1 MKSFPVK
8 KTETFLFLTGF
19 VSILGQI
26 VLLRELNIAFRGIEL
41 VYTLAFSAWLIGTA
55 LGVSI
60 GKRNYVPPDKI
71 IIILFL
77 LIGILFPID
86 LFFIRNMHILFGGV
100 TGAYLPFG
108 KQIISMFTAL
118 LPVSIIAGILFQ
130 WVAKRYIASA
140 KTLAGAY
147 AIESLG
153 GLIGGAVSSLLIM
166 AGLQNFEITLIC
178 SIVCLTTFVI
188 NIDIARYRY
197 IASFILLIL
206 VVGSLFYNR
215 SLDNWMTSEG
225 YGRRIESI
233 DTPYNRITIASF
245 HNQVSF
251 FEDNALSYETE
262 TFEAEEFVQLA
273 SLQSVNP
280 NYVLVLGGGFKGI
293 IGQLITLPV
302 SKIDYIEYNKR
313 MYWFIK
319 DHLPEKLKNSL
330 SSEKVNIIFE
340 DPRLYLSKKIRYDI
354 ILSGMPEPA
363 SGQNSRF
370 YTKEFFEEIS
380 ACLNKKGIFA
390 FKLPSSE
397 NFWTPALQKRNASI
411 YKSLKAVFKDIV
423 VLPGTSNIFIASND
437 LLIRDPVI
445 LSERL
450 RSRRNQ
456 NKLVTTEY
464 VNYIYKNDRFN
475 EIAGLLNDSTAA
487 INTDIKPI
495 CYQYTLTIWLSKF
508 FPSIEQWDFTLS
520 KITQTSLS
528 KMLLGFFIFILILA
542 GRKWKTF
549 RRSFVVF
556 IAGFQGMVLEII
568 LLLNYQMHNG
578 ILFQNIGI
586 LIMGFM
592 LGLASG
598 SWIVNRI
605 IKKYT
610 GFLLITSSIIIY
622 LLIGTLIGLGYI
634 NTFFITLIALVIS
647 GFLTSGIFAF
657 ASRFNVEDQKK
668 IISPLY
674 SADLLGGVAG
684 SILSNFIFIPL
695 LGFATAAQFMAFPSL
710 FLIFFL

>member
-1 MKSFPVK
+1 MKTSSVK
-8 KTETFLFLTGF
+8 KVETFLFLTGF

-26 VLLRELNIAFRGIEL
+26 VLLRELNITFRGIEL
-41 VYTLAFSAWLIGTA
+41 VYTLAFSAWLVGTA
-55 LGVSI
+55 LGVSV
-60 GKRNYVPPDKI
+60 GKRNYAPPDSR

-77 LIGILFPID
+77 LIGLLFPLD
-86 LFFIRNMHILFGGV
+86 LFFIRNLHILFGGIA
-100 TGAYLPFG
+100 GSYLPFG

-130 WVAKRYIASA
+130 WVAKRYVASA

-153 GLIGGAVSSLLIM
+153 GLIGGGVSSLLIM

-178 SIVCLTTFVI
+178 SIVCLAAFVI
-188 NIDIARYRY
+188 NIDSTQYRY
-197 IASFILLIL
+197 IASFILLVL
-206 VVGSLFYNR
+206 VTGSLFYNK
-215 SLDNWMTSEG
+215 SMDNWMTSEG
-225 YGRRIESI
+225 YGRKVESI
-233 DTPYNRITIASF
+233 DTPYNRITIASS
-245 HNQVSF
+245 HNQVSIF
-251 FEDNALSYETE
+251 DDNALSYETE

-280 NYVLVLGGGFKGI
+280 DHVLVLGGGFKGI
-293 IGQLITLPV
+293 IEQFITLPV
-302 SKIDYIEYNKR
+302 AKIDYVEYNRK

-340 DPRLYLSKKIRYDI
+340 DPRLYLGKKIRYDI

-380 ACLNKKGIFA
+380 SCLNKKGIFA
-390 FKLPSSE
+390 FNLPSSE

-437 LLIRDPVI
+437 LLIKDPVI

-450 RSRRNQ
+450 RSRKIQ
-456 NKLVTTEY
+456 NKLVTPEY
-464 VNYIYKNDRFN
+464 INYIYKNDRFN
-475 EIAGLLNDSTAA
+475 EISGLLNDSTAA

-495 CYQYTLTIWLSKF
+495 CYQYTLTIWFSKF
-508 FPSIEQWDFTLS
+508 FPGAEQWDFILT
-520 KITQTSLS
+520 KVMQTPLS
-528 KMLLGFFIFILILA
+528 KMLLGFLIFILILV

-549 RRSFVVF
+549 RRSFIVF

-598 SWIVNRI
+598 AWIVNKF
-605 IKKYT
+605 IKMYT

-622 LLIGTLIGLGYI
+622 LIFGVLINVGNI
-634 NTFFITLIALVIS
+634 NTFFITLISLVIS

-657 ASRFNVEDQKK
+657 ASRFKVADQKK

-684 SILSNFIFIPL
+684 SVLANFIFVPV
-695 LGFATAAQFMAFPSL
+695 LGFGTAAQFMAFPSL
-710 FLIFFL
+710 LLYFFL

>member
-1 MKSFPVK
+1 MKTSSFK
-8 KTETFLFLTGF
+8 KAETFLFLTGF

-26 VLLRELNIAFRGIEL
+26 VLLRELNIAFRSIEL
-41 VYTLAFSAWLIGTA
+41 IYTLAFGVWLIGTA
-55 LGVSI
+55 LGVSV
-60 GKRNYVPPDKI
+60 GKRNYVPPDNR

-77 LIGILFPID
+77 LIGLLFPLDI
-86 LFFIRNMHILFGGV
+86 FFIRNLHSLFGGI

-108 KQIISMFTAL
+108 KQIISMSTAL
-118 LPVSIIAGILFQ
+118 LPVSLLSGILFQ
-130 WVAKRYIASA
+130 WIAKRYVASE

-153 GLIGGAVSSLLIM
+153 GLTGGAASSLLIM
-166 AGLQNFEITLIC
+166 AGLQNFEITIIC
-178 SIVCLTTFVI
+178 SIVCITAFVI
-188 NIDIARYRY
+188 NIDSTRFRY

-206 VVGSLFYNR
+206 VVGSLFYNK

-225 YGRRIESI
+225 YDRKVESI
-233 DTPYNRITIASF
+233 DTPYNRITIASS
-245 HNQVSF
+245 NDQISF
-251 FEDNALSYETE
+251 YEDNALSYETE
-262 TFEAEEFVQLA
+262 TLEAEEFVQLA
-273 SLQSVNP
+273 SLQSVSP
-280 NYVLVLGGGFKGI
+280 DHVLVLGGGFKGI
-293 IGQLITLPV
+293 IEQLITLPV

-313 MYWFIK
+313 MYRFIQ
-319 DHLPEKLKNSL
+319 DHLPANLKNSL
-330 SSEKVNIIFE
+330 LSEKVNIIFE
-340 DPRLYLSKKIRYDI
+340 DPRLYLNNKTKYDI

-380 ACLNKKGIFA
+380 TCLNKMGIFA

-397 NFWTPALQKRNASI
+397 NFWTSALQKRNASV

-450 RSRRNQ
+450 RSRRNL
-456 NKLVTTEY
+456 NKLVTPQY
-464 VNYIYKNDRFN
+464 INYIYKNDRFE
-475 EIAGLLNDSTAA
+475 EIAILLNDSTTA

-495 CYQYTLTIWLSKF
+495 CYQYTITIWLSKF
-508 FPSIEQWDFTLS
+508 FPGSEQWDLTLTR
-520 KITQTSLS
+520 IAQTPLS
-528 KMLLGFFIFILILA
+528 KMLLGFLIFIIILA

-549 RRSFVVF
+549 RRSFIVF

-592 LGLASG
+592 LGLTLGA
-598 SWIVNRI
+598 WVVNKI
-605 IKKYT
+605 IKNYT
-610 GFLLITSSIIIY
+610 GILLIILSIIIY
-622 LLIGTLIGLGYI
+622 LLLGVLISSGNI
-634 NTFFITLIALVIS
+634 NTFVITFVALVIS

-657 ASRFNVEDQKK
+657 ASRFNVVDQKK

-674 SADLLGGVAG
+674 SSDLLGGVVG
-684 SILSNFIFIPL
+684 SVLANLILIPV
-695 LGFATAAQFMAFPSL
+695 LGFGTTAQFMAFPSL
-710 FLIFFL
+710 LLVFFL

>member
-1 MKSFPVK
+1 MKSSPAK
-8 KTETFLFLTGF
+8 KIETFLFLTGF

-60 GKRNYVPPDKI
+60 GKRNYVPPDKRI
-71 IIILFL
+71 MILFL
-77 LIGILFPID
+77 LIGILFPLD
-86 LFFIRNMHILFGGV
+86 LFFIRNLHILFGGI

-108 KQIISMFTAL
+108 KQIFSMFTAL
-118 LPVSIIAGILFQ
+118 FPISIVAGILFQ
-130 WVAKRYIASA
+130 WIAKRYVASG

-153 GLIGGAVSSLLIM
+153 GLTGGAASSLLIM

-178 SIVCLTTFVI
+178 SIICLATFVI
-188 NIDIARYRY
+188 SIESALYKY
-197 IASFILLIL
+197 TFSLMLMIL
-206 VVGSLFYNR
+206 VIGLLFCNKL
-215 SLDNWMTSEG
+215 LDNWMTSEG
-225 YGRRIESI
+225 YGRKVESI
-233 DTPYNRITIASF
+233 DTPYNRITIATS

-251 FEDNALSYETE
+251 FEDNALTYETE

-273 SLQSVNP
+273 ALQSVSPDN
-280 NYVLVLGGGFKGI
+280 VLVLGGGFRGI
-293 IGQLITLPV
+293 IDQLITLPV

-313 MYWFIK
+313 MYQFIK
-319 DHLPEKLKNSL
+319 NHLPEKFKNSL
-330 SSEKVNIIFE
+330 SSEKVNIVFA
-340 DPRLYLSKKIRYDI
+340 DPRLYLNYKFTYDI

-380 ACLNKKGIFA
+380 ACLNKKGVFA

-397 NFWTPALQKRNASI
+397 NLWTPALQKRNASI

-437 LLIRDPVI
+437 SLIRDPVI

-450 RSRRNQ
+450 RSRRNE
-456 NKLVTTEY
+456 NKLVTPEY
-464 VNYIYKNDRFN
+464 INYIYKNDRFN

-495 CYQYTLTIWLSKF
+495 CYQYTLAIWLSKF
-508 FPSIEQWDFTLS
+508 FPGSEKWDFTLT
-520 KITQTSLS
+520 KITQTPLT

-542 GRKWKTF
+542 GRKWKSF
-549 RRSFVVF
+549 RRSFLVF

-578 ILFQNIGI
+578 ILFQNIGL

-592 LGLASG
+592 FGLASG
-598 SWIVNRI
+598 SWIMNRI
-605 IKKYT
+605 IKKYI
-610 GFLLITSSIIIY
+610 GFLLITSSIIMY
-622 LLIGTLIGLGYI
+622 LLLGVLINSGDI
-634 NTFFITLIALVIS
+634 NTFLNSFIALVIS

-674 SADLLGGVAG
+674 TSDLLGGVSG
-684 SILSNFIFIPL
+684 SLLANFIFIPV
-695 LGFATAAQFMAFPSL
+695 LGFGITAQFMAFPSL
-710 FLIFFL
+710 LLVFFL